1 MDINTCATIAASLG
15 DIRALALYAN
25 LVPAAMSL
33 VLAGFVLFRA
43 IDRSKAYVFAGF
55 VCVFALWL
63 VGNAIVWTSN
73 DYYLVA
79 GFWSPLAY
87 LELLFFLVLFC
98 FFYIDIYSHLPRA
111 VSIVVILI
119 AAVSLFVNLAGQSI
133 AGFELVW
140 CNMHNS
146 EFLNVYNLWVDAIVL
161 FTVASLG
168 LLRIAKLHNQ
178 RSELIRVAIVTGS
191 IVLFMGVFAGSSY
204 VSSVGAAVYT
214 TELYALF
221 TLPIFILALT
231 ISITSYGTFNL
242 GNAVAKMFFLIF
254 MVLSGSQ
261 FFFVSSTAGFVLAA
275 IAFLM
280 TLSFGLLL
288 LRSYEREGRI
298 RKQMEDIA
306 VELQTTNE
314 RQEVL
319 FHFIGHE
326 VKGFL
331 TKDAGAFASL
341 SEGDFGALP
350 VEAKSFIEQAL
361 AETRSGADSV
371 GNILKASNLKKGSV
385 TYEKKP
391 FDLKELVAATVARAK
406 SVAEKKGL
414 DLSFT
419 ADDASYQMV
428 GDQAQLAD
436 HVFRNL
442 IENSLNYTPSGSV
455 AVSLKKE
462 AGKLV
467 FAVKDT
473 GVGISDED
481 KKLLFT
487 EGGHGKDSQKVNAHS
502 TGYGLYIAKQV
513 AEAHGGTIRAESEG
527 VGKGAT
533 FVVEFPTV

>member
-1 MDINTCATIAASLG
+1 MDINTCYTIAASIG
-15 DIRALALYAN
+15 DIRSLALYAN
-25 LVPAAMSL
+25 VVPAVTS
-33 VLAGFVLFRA
+33 VILAGFVLLKAVDRPRA
-43 IDRSKAYVFAGF
+43 YSFSGF
-55 VCVFALWL
+55 VFVFSLWL
-63 VGNAIVWTSN
+63 LSNSVVWNSN
-73 DYYLVA
+73 DYFLIA
-79 GFWSPLAY
+79 GLWSAMAY
-87 LELLFFLVLFC
+87 FEILFFLLLLC
-98 FFYIDIYSHLPRA
+98 FFWLDIFSTIPRWLSSAVLVTASVSFVTNLLGHSVSGFDQPWCNVNDNGVLIEYHLWA
-111 VSIVVILI
+111 EVIILI
-119 AAVSLFVNLAGQSI
+119 MILALGAYRFFKIKDSRAERARVS
-133 AGFELVW
+133 
-140 CNMHNS
+140 
-146 EFLNVYNLWVDAIVL
+146 
-161 FTVASLG
+161 
-168 LLRIAKLHNQ
+168 
-178 RSELIRVAIVTGS
+178 IVTGS
-191 IVLFMGVFAGSSY
+191 IVFFMGIFSGSAYLASIGAG
-204 VSSVGAAVYT
+204 VYGI
-214 TELYALF
+214 ELYALF

-231 ISITSYGTFNL
+231 VAITSYGTFNI
-242 GNAVAKMFFLIF
+242 GNAVARMFFLIF
-254 MVLSGSQ
+254 LVLSGAQ
-261 FFFVSSTAGFVLAA
+261 FFFVNSIPGFVLAA

-280 TLSFGLLL
+280 TLSFGVLL
-288 LRSYEREGRI
+288 LRSYNREA
-298 RKQMEDIA
+298 KAHAEVQSLA
-306 VELQTTNE
+306 AELAQINE

-350 VEAKSFIEQAL
+350 AEAKSFIEHAL
-361 AETRSGADSV
+361 VETRNGVDSV
-371 GNILKASNLKKGSV
+371 SNILKASNLKKGTV
-385 TYEKKP
+385 AYEKKP

-419 ADDASYQMV
+419 ADDASYSMV

-513 AEAHGGTIRAESEG
+513 AEAHSGTVRAESEG